1 MVLAAPRTVKIFSLC
16 SPECQAAGHVPRRTA
31 ALSRDNNPA
40 NQFVSDSSK
49 YMRIAPYGLDFD
61 CFEPLAASSRRL
73 VPATRPSR
81 ADVYPACFA
90 ADFHSAADQRLIG
103 THHDSARRA
112 AGAITHVADGPGNLT
127 ALISLGIPKL
137 VRFAVLRKSASNS
150 SIPYIG
156 SPDMPGVGCSVTGM
170 RHFRNRWQ
178 NSTLGRQR
186 SILCICS

>member
-73 VPATRPSR
+73 VPGDEAQWGGRLHGLLRGRFSQRCRSAPHWHTSR
-81 ADVYPACFA
+81 
-90 ADFHSAADQRLIG
+90 
-103 THHDSARRA
+103 
-112 AGAITHVADGPGNLT
+112 
-127 ALISLGIPKL
+127 
-137 VRFAVLRKSASNS
+137 
-150 SIPYIG
+150 
-156 SPDMPGVGCSVTGM
+156 
-170 RHFRNRWQ
+170 
-178 NSTLGRQR
+178 
-186 SILCICS
+186 